1 MIPLPVG
8 FAFPSVLPAG
18 EKVAVSPQTDSG
30 SGQGS
35 GVKPVDDLTGASE
48 DVPVVP
54 VFRQLRLFAAEN
66 PMRARFPRAF
76 MQTVPREPGVYY
88 FRDAAGKLLYVGQSH
103 ELRKRVG
110 SYRHVHPDR
119 HPRRLVRLVHQV
131 RQIEWEICESPEAAI
146 ERERVL
152 LLELRPGFNR
162 AGVWKPPP
170 WWLRV
175 GVAERAGDFGNQS
188 AMLRIE
194 LWADAAVRG
203 GEAGGGTGVGDL
215 AGGVPGLASPGDAP
229 VHAALLGPFPSSFRW
244 VHAALLRCLHR
255 WLFPATPL
263 HALPAGLMGEKALR
277 EIAWCLPAPMTAEAV
292 AQQIC
297 ECLRAPSN
305 DGESIP
311 SPLLSVF
318 AAIIHDDLPPMEKEF
333 WQAQVEAVMK
343 FVEKYG
349 RGVVGRGAQ

>member
-1 MIPLPVG
+1 MIPLPVD
-8 FAFPSVLPAG
+8 FPLPDGLPAG
-18 EKVAVSPQTDSG
+18 ASSGGPSDGVEEVA
-30 SGQGS
+30 
-35 GVKPVDDLTGASE
+35 PV
-48 DVPVVP
+48 PI
-54 VFRQLRLFAAEN
+54 FRQLRLFAAEN
-66 PMRARFPRAF
+66 PMRARFPRTF

-88 FRDAAGKLLYVGQSH
+88 FRDASGKLLYVGQSH

-175 GVAERAGDFGNQS
+175 GVGERTEDSGIHQT
-188 AMLRIE
+188 MLRIE
-194 LWADAAVRG
+194 LWADAALHH
-203 GEAGGGTGVGDL
+203 GTGKGNSEVGDL
-215 AGGVPGLASPGDAP
+215 VGGVPGIPPPDAEP
-229 VHAALLGPFPSSFRW
+229 VNTTLMGPFPSSFRW

-255 WLFPATPL
+255 WLFPENPL
-263 HALPAGLMGEKALR
+263 HALPVGLMGDKALR
-277 EIAWCLPAPMTAEAV
+277 EISWALPDDLPAAEV

-297 ECLRAPSN
+297 ECLQAPSN
-305 DGESIP
+305 DGESTPI
-311 SPLLSVF
+311 PLLSAF
-318 AAIIHDDLPPMEKEF
+318 AAIVHDGLPPMEKEF
-333 WQAQVEAVMK
+333 WQAQVEAVTK
-343 FVEKYG
+343 FVEKRG
-349 RGVVGRGAQ
+349 RGVVG

>member
-1 MIPLPVG
+1 MIPLPVDFSLPDG
-8 FAFPSVLPAG
+8 LPAG
-18 EKVAVSPQTDSG
+18 ASSGGPSDAVEEAAP
-30 SGQGS
+30 
-35 GVKPVDDLTGASE
+35 
-48 DVPVVP
+48 VP

-88 FRDAAGKLLYVGQSH
+88 FRDASGKLLYVGQSH

-175 GVAERAGDFGNQS
+175 GAEDSGNHQ

-194 LWADAAVRG
+194 LRADAFLHG
-203 GEAGGGTGVGDL
+203 GMDKGNSEAGDLVGAMRDIPQPE
-215 AGGVPGLASPGDAP
+215 PGPITAT
-229 VHAALLGPFPSSFRW
+229 LLGPFPSSFRW
-244 VHAALLRCLHR
+244 VHAALLRCLYR
-255 WLFPATPL
+255 WLFPKNPL

-277 EIAWCLPAPMTAEAV
+277 EVSWVLPDEMSAV
-292 AQQIC
+292 EVARQIC
-297 ECLRAPSN
+297 ESLQAPSN
-305 DGESIP
+305 GGESGPIP
-311 SPLLSVF
+311 MLGAF
-318 AAIIHDDLPPMEKEF
+318 AAIVHEDLPSMEKEF
-333 WQAQVEAVMK
+333 WQAQVEAVLK
-343 FVEKYG
+343 FVEKHG
-349 RGVVGRGAQ
+349 CGVMEGGAP

>member
-1 MIPLPVG
+1 MSGEIEEV
-8 FAFPSVLPAG
+8 PA
-18 EKVAVSPQTDSG
+18 
-30 SGQGS
+30 
-35 GVKPVDDLTGASE
+35 
-48 DVPVVP
+48 VPA
-54 VFRQLRLFAAEN
+54 FRQLRLFAAEN

-131 RQIEWEICESPEAAI
+131 RQIEWEVCESPEAAV

-175 GVAERAGDFGNQS
+175 GVEGGDGELGNDTS
-188 AMLRIE
+188 LLRIE
-194 LWADAAVRG
+194 LLADAVVRG
-203 GEAGGGTGVGDL
+203 EGGVGHSWVGDL
-215 AGGVPGLASPGDAP
+215 AGTGGDVSLAGESVGRG
-229 VHAALLGPFPSSFRW
+229 ALLGPFPSSFRW

-255 WLFPATPL
+255 WLFPKIPL
-263 HALPAGLMGEKALR
+263 HALPAGLMGERALR
-277 EIAWCLPAPMTAEAV
+277 EVAWPLPAMMTAAEAEV
-292 AQQIC
+292 ARQIC
-297 ECLRAPSN
+297 ECFQATSG
-305 DGESIP
+305 DGGGTA
-311 SPLLSVF
+311 SPLLSAFTALV
-318 AAIIHDDLPPMEKEF
+318 HEDLPPMEKEF
-333 WQAQVEAVMK
+333 WQAEVETVVK
-343 FVEKYG
+343 FVAKIGG
-349 RGVVGRGAQ
+349 RSSQ

>member
-1 MIPLPVG
+1 M
-8 FAFPSVLPAG
+8 
-18 EKVAVSPQTDSG
+18 AVSALSDSG
-30 SGQGS
+30 SRPEGGDVE
-35 GVKPVDDLTGASE
+35 GVPAI
-48 DVPVVP
+48 P

-88 FRDAAGKLLYVGQSH
+88 FRDAVGKLLYVGQSH

-175 GVAERAGDFGNQS
+175 GVDERIGDLGNYEKL
-188 AMLRIE
+188 LRIE
-194 LWADAAVRG
+194 LCADDVMRG
-203 GEAGGGTGVGDL
+203 EGNPGHFGADEL
-215 AGGVPGLASPGDAP
+215 AGTWPDVPLEGGSAGRST
-229 VHAALLGPFPSSFRW
+229 LLGPFPSSFRW

-255 WLFPATPL
+255 WLFPEIPL
-263 HALPAGLMGEKALR
+263 HALPGGLMGEKALR
-277 EIAWCLPAPMTAEAV
+277 EISWPLPTTMTTEEV
-292 AQQIC
+292 ARQIC
-297 ECLRAPSN
+297 ECLQVSSCAGSPSV
-305 DGESIP
+305 
-311 SPLLSVF
+311 SPLLSAF
-318 AAIIHDDLPPMEKEF
+318 TAIVREDLPPLEKEF
-333 WQAQVEAVMK
+333 WQAQVEAVVK
-343 FVEKYG
+343 FVEKLGG
-349 RGVVGRGAQ
+349 RTAKGGAQ

>member
-1 MIPLPVG
+1 MIPLPVD
-8 FAFPSVLPAG
+8 FALPSDLLTG
-18 EKVAVSPQTDSG
+18 EGEAVSDSTDSG
-30 SGQGS
+30 SR
-35 GVKPVDDLTGASE
+35 PERGANE
-48 DVPVVP
+48 NVPAVP

-66 PMRARFPRAF
+66 PMRTRFPRAF

-175 GVAERAGDFGNQS
+175 GVEERIGDLGNHVMS
-188 AMLRIE
+188 LRIE
-194 LWADAAVRG
+194 LWADAVVRVG
-203 GEAGGGTGVGDL
+203 GASGHSGVGDGDL
-215 AGGVPGLASPGDAP
+215 ARTVPGISQAGESAGWGT
-229 VHAALLGPFPSSFRW
+229 LLGPFPSSFRW

-255 WLFPATPL
+255 WLFPEIPL
-263 HALPAGLMGEKALR
+263 HSLPVGLMGEKALR
-277 EIAWCLPAPMTAEAV
+277 EISWSLPATMPAEQV
-292 AQQIC
+292 AGQIC
-297 ECLRAPSN
+297 ECFRASSG
-305 DGESIP
+305 DRGGTG
-311 SPLLSVF
+311 SPLLSDFNALV
-318 AAIIHDDLPPMEKEF
+318 HDDLPPVEKEF
-333 WQAQVEAVMK
+333 WQSQVEAVVK
-343 FVEKYG
+343 FVEKIGGGAG
-349 RGVVGRGAQ
+349 RVGAQ

>member
-1 MIPLPVG
+1 MIPLPVD
-8 FAFPSVLPAG
+8 FALPAALPTG
-18 EKVAVSPQTDSG
+18 EGAAGAVLTDSG
-30 SGQGS
+30 SRPES
-35 GVKPVDDLTGASE
+35 GVIE
-48 DVPVVP
+48 EVPAVP

-175 GVAERAGDFGNQS
+175 GGEERIGDLGNDS
-188 AMLRIE
+188 MLLRIE
-194 LWADAAVRG
+194 LWADAVVRG
-203 GEAGGGTGVGDL
+203 EGGSGNSGVGDL
-215 AGGVPGLASPGDAP
+215 AGTGGDVSLPGEPTGRG
-229 VHAALLGPFPSSFRW
+229 ALLGPFPSFFRW

-255 WLFPATPL
+255 WLFPEIPL
-263 HALPAGLMGEKALR
+263 HALPPGLMGEKALR
-277 EIAWCLPAPMTAEAV
+277 EISWSLPAAMTVEEV
-292 AQQIC
+292 VRQIC
-297 ECLRAPSN
+297 ECFQASSG
-305 DGESIP
+305 DGDAAA
-311 SPLLSVF
+311 SPLLSAF
-318 AAIIHDDLPPMEKEF
+318 AALVHEDLPPMEKEF
-333 WQAQVEAVMK
+333 WQAQVEAVAK

-349 RGVVGRGAQ
+349 GGAVH